1 MDNNILEKGKG
12 IIMKVAFDSVSTFD
26 GFAKKRDKRL
36 FIDILQDEAN
46 LDVVLIAYCVLDA
59 SAHFIVKG
67 NGKSAVD
74 KYISAVAKR
83 YNAEYAGGSSALGY
97 PLRSEYVSQKIA
109 SDGLTDAV
117 AYVHMLAPTAPD
129 AYEYNSYGYLYDGT
143 CGGAAVIIAESGGEL
158 NRSEFLDL
166 IGAGYRNKY
175 KTIKRSNKESFR
187 KVLKADKK
195 AYLHDRNNAE
205 ETVVFVLSDLID
217 RTGCNYKRAARVLG
231 ISYKR
236 QRDVMISTICDMM
249 LRRKHDFYEA
259 VELMQLY
266 KEDKN
271 MLLLGCIVEYN
282 RVYQYSY
289 DHILSVIGVNDF
301 YYDLVVEIFRGLKRK
316 YNFGFEELCQKFHIV
331 HEIISIRSRCGF

>member
-1 MDNNILEKGKG
+1 MDNNILVKGKG

-26 GFAKKRDKRL
+26 GFAKKRNKRL

-46 LDVVLIAYCVLDA
+46 ADVCLVAYCVLDA

-67 NGKSAVD
+67 NNKSAVE

-83 YNAEYAGGSSALGY
+83 YNTEYEGGNSQLGY

-129 AYEYNSYGYLYDGT
+129 AYEFNSYNYLYDGE
-143 CGGAAVIIAESGGEL
+143 CGGAAVIIAESGTEL
-158 NRSEFLDL
+158 NRSEFLEL
-166 IGAGYRNKY
+166 IGSVYRNKY
-175 KTIKRSNKESFR
+175 KTLKSGKEKFR
-187 KVLKADKK
+187 KVLKDDKK
-195 AYLHDRNNAE
+195 AYLKDRNNSE

-231 ISYKR
+231 INYKR
-236 QRDVMISTICDMM
+236 QRDVMIATICDMM
-249 LRRKHDFYEA
+249 QRRHHDFYTA

-271 MLLLGCIVEYN
+271 MLLLDCIVEFN

-289 DHILSVIGVNDF
+289 DHILTVIGVNDF
-301 YYDLVVEIFRGLKRK
+301 YYDLVVEIFRGLKRR

-331 HEIISIRSRCGF
+331 REIISIRSRCGF